1 MGLLCTEETSSEAT
15 GIHMY
20 GAGEATGAE
29 GDEEADNRV
38 APGDVGWRMRQKFC
52 SFHCVCGYTTVYIH
66 QNS

>member
-1 MGLLCTEETSSEAT
+1 
-15 GIHMY
+15 MY